1 MSLWLAQDIEHA
13 FLTPGQIGSPVV
25 QGFGLEIFVQQG
37 HFASARLVGP
47 FAYMWTPQRTFQAR
61 LD

>member
-37 HFASARLVGP
+37 HFASARLAGLLR
-47 FAYMWTPQRTFQAR
+47 MWTPQRTFQAR